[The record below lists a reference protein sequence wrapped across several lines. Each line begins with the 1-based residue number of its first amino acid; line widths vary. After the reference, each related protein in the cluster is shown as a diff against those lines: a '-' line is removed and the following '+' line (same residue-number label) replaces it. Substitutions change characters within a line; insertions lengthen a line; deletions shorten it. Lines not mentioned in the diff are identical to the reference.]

1 MDKNATD
8 DAIMMLMMQSWWHM
22 NRIGNATTEL
32 GMVLDKNA
40 TDDAIVIAMT
50 EVGVLVL
57 NMQSWC
63 WWRNHDCITI
73 ESVTG

>member
-1 MDKNATD
+1 
-8 DAIMMLMMQSWWHM
+8 M

-57 NMQSWC
+57 NMQS
-63 WWRNHDCITI
+63 
-73 ESVTG
+73 